1 MQYWIIKDGESK
13 GPFTLEELQA
23 MGISQTTK
31 IWCKGMDNWTK
42 AGETDI
48 ADVLF
53 AHVVD
58 ESEERSAESGEAPE
72 NEERSAESAEV
83 PESEERSA
91 ESAEASESEERSAE
105 SAEAPESEERSAE
118 SAEAPESEEQSAES
132 AEASESEEQ
141 SAESA
146 EAPEQPRMTPPPYN
160 PALYSQPPYTPQQPP
175 MPGYRPQPSPQQLYN
190 DGYRRGLE
198 DGKKLDADTDT
209 SKCPPSN
216 MVWAVL
222 ATVFCCMPAGIVSI
236 VYASR
241 VSGLYHKGDFVGA
254 KRASDRA
261 AYWAL
266 GSAIFHM
273 VTYPITSA
281 LSLLV
286 M

>member
-58 ESEERSAESGEAPE
+58 ESEERSAES
-72 NEERSAESAEV
+72 
-83 PESEERSA
+83 
-91 ESAEASESEERSAE
+91 AEASESEERSAE
-105 SAEAPESEERSAE
+105 SG
-118 SAEAPESEEQSAES
+118 
-132 AEASESEEQ
+132 
-141 SAESA
+141 

-160 PALYSQPPYTPQQPP
+160 PTLYSQPPYMPQQPP
-175 MPGYRPQPSPQQLYN
+175 MPGYRPQPSPQQIYN

-281 LSLLV
+281 LSLL
-286 M
+286 MM

>member
-58 ESEERSAESGEAPE
+58 ESEERSAESAVAPE
-72 NEERSAESAEV
+72 NEERSAESAE
-83 PESEERSA
+83 
-91 ESAEASESEERSAE
+91 
-105 SAEAPESEERSAE
+105 AP
-118 SAEAPESEEQSAES
+118 
-132 AEASESEEQ
+132 ESEEQ

-160 PALYSQPPYTPQQPP
+160 PSLYSQPPYMPQQPP
-175 MPGYRPQPSPQQLYN
+175 MPGYRPQPSPQQIYN

-273 VTYPITSA
+273 VTYPITSV
-281 LSLLV
+281 LSLL
-286 M
+286 MM

>member
-48 ADVLF
+48 ADALF

-58 ESEERSAESGEAPE
+58 ESEERSAESGEA
-72 NEERSAESAEV
+72 
-83 PESEERSA
+83 
-91 ESAEASESEERSAE
+91 SESEELSAE
-105 SAEAPESEERSAE
+105 SAEAPESGELSAE
-118 SAEAPESEEQSAES
+118 SAEAPESGELSAES
-132 AEASESEEQ
+132 GEAPESEEL

-175 MPGYRPQPSPQQLYN
+175 MPGYRPQPSPQQIYN

>member
-58 ESEERSAESGEAPE
+58 ESEERSAESAVAPE
-72 NEERSAESAEV
+72 N
-83 PESEERSA
+83 EERSA

-105 SAEAPESEERSAE
+105 SAEAPESEELRAE
-118 SAEAPESEEQSAES
+118 SG
-132 AEASESEEQ
+132 
-141 SAESA
+141 

-160 PALYSQPPYTPQQPP
+160 PALYSQPPYMPQQPP
-175 MPGYRPQPSPQQLYN
+175 MPGYRPQPSPQQIYN

-281 LSLLV
+281 LSLL
-286 M
+286 MM

>member
-58 ESEERSAESGEAPE
+58 ESEERSAESAEA
-72 NEERSAESAEV
+72 
-83 PESEERSA
+83 PESEEL
-91 ESAEASESEERSAE
+91 SAE
-105 SAEAPESEERSAE
+105 SAEAPESEERSTD
-118 SAEAPESEEQSAES
+118 SGEAPENEERSAES
-132 AEASESEEQ
+132 G
-141 SAESA
+141 

-160 PALYSQPPYTPQQPP
+160 PAPYSQPPYMPQQPP
-175 MPGYRPQPSPQQLYN
+175 MPGYRPQPSPQQIYN

-281 LSLLV
+281 LSLL
-286 M
+286 MM

>member
-48 ADVLF
+48 ADALF

-58 ESEERSAESGEAPE
+58 ESEEL
-72 NEERSAESAEV
+72 SAESAEA

-105 SAEAPESEERSAE
+105 SAEAPE
-118 SAEAPESEEQSAES
+118 
-132 AEASESEEQ
+132 
-141 SAESA
+141 
-146 EAPEQPRMTPPPYN
+146 QPRMTPPPYN
-160 PALYSQPPYTPQQPP
+160 PALYSQPPYMPQQPP
-175 MPGYRPQPSPQQLYN
+175 MPGYRPQPSPQQIYN

>member
-58 ESEERSAESGEAPE
+58 ESEERSAESAEAPE
-72 NEERSAESAEV
+72 SEDRSAECG
-83 PESEERSA
+83 
-91 ESAEASESEERSAE
+91 EASESEERSAE
-105 SAEAPESEERSAE
+105 SG
-118 SAEAPESEEQSAES
+118 
-132 AEASESEEQ
+132 EASESEER

-175 MPGYRPQPSPQQLYN
+175 MPGYRPQPSPQQIYN

-281 LSLLV
+281 LSLL
-286 M
+286 MM

>member
-48 ADVLF
+48 ADALF

-58 ESEERSAESGEAPE
+58 ESEERSAESAVAPE
-72 NEERSAESAEV
+72 N
-83 PESEERSA
+83 EERSA

-105 SAEAPESEERSAE
+105 SAEAPE
-118 SAEAPESEEQSAES
+118 
-132 AEASESEEQ
+132 
-141 SAESA
+141 
-146 EAPEQPRMTPPPYN
+146 QPRMTPPPYN
-160 PALYSQPPYTPQQPP
+160 PSLYSQPPYMPQQPP
-175 MPGYRPQPSPQQLYN
+175 MPGYRPQPSPQQIYN

-281 LSLLV
+281 LSLL
-286 M
+286 MM

>member
-48 ADVLF
+48 ADALF

-58 ESEERSAESGEAPE
+58 
-72 NEERSAESAEV
+72 
-83 PESEERSA
+83 
-91 ESAEASESEERSAE
+91 ESEERSAE

-175 MPGYRPQPSPQQLYN
+175 MPGYRPQPSPQQIYN

-281 LSLLV
+281 LSLL
-286 M
+286 MM

>member
-58 ESEERSAESGEAPE
+58 ESEERSAESGVAPE
-72 NEERSAESAEV
+72 CG
-83 PESEERSA
+83 ERSA
-91 ESAEASESEERSAE
+91 ESAEASESEEQSAE

-118 SAEAPESEEQSAES
+118 SAEAPE
-132 AEASESEEQ
+132 
-141 SAESA
+141 
-146 EAPEQPRMTPPPYN
+146 QPRMTPPPYN
-160 PALYSQPPYTPQQPP
+160 PAPYSQPPYMPQQPP
-175 MPGYRPQPSPQQLYN
+175 MPGYRPQPSPQQIYN

-281 LSLLV
+281 LSLL
-286 M
+286 MM

>member
-58 ESEERSAESGEAPE
+58 ESEERSAET
-72 NEERSAESAEV
+72 
-83 PESEERSA
+83 
-91 ESAEASESEERSAE
+91 AEASESGEL
-105 SAEAPESEERSAE
+105 
-118 SAEAPESEEQSAES
+118 SAES

-141 SAESA
+141 SAESAEAPENEELSAESA

-175 MPGYRPQPSPQQLYN
+175 MPGYRPQPSPQQIYN

-281 LSLLV
+281 LSLL
-286 M
+286 MM

>member
-58 ESEERSAESGEAPE
+58 ESEERSAESAEAPE
-72 NEERSAESAEV
+72 NEEL
-83 PESEERSA
+83 SA

-105 SAEAPESEERSAE
+105 SGES
-118 SAEAPESEEQSAES
+118 
-132 AEASESEEQ
+132 
-141 SAESA
+141 
-146 EAPEQPRMTPPPYN
+146 PEQPRMTPPPYN
-160 PALYSQPPYTPQQPP
+160 PALYSQPPYMPQQPP
-175 MPGYRPQPSPQQLYN
+175 MPGYRPQPSPQQIYN

-281 LSLLV
+281 LSLL
-286 M
+286 MM

>member
-58 ESEERSAESGEAPE
+58 ER
-72 NEERSAESAEV
+72 
-83 PESEERSA
+83 EERSA
-91 ESAEASESEERSAE
+91 ESAEASESGEL
-105 SAEAPESEERSAE
+105 
-118 SAEAPESEEQSAES
+118 SAES
-132 AEASESEEQ
+132 AEAS
-141 SAESA
+141 
-146 EAPEQPRMTPPPYN
+146 EQPRMTPPPYN
-160 PALYSQPPYTPQQPP
+160 PAPYSQPPYMPQQPP
-175 MPGYRPQPSPQQLYN
+175 MPGYRPQPSPQQIYN

-281 LSLLV
+281 LSLL
-286 M
+286 MM

>member
-58 ESEERSAESGEAPE
+58 ESEERSAES
-72 NEERSAESAEV
+72 
-83 PESEERSA
+83 
-91 ESAEASESEERSAE
+91 AEASESEERSAE
-105 SAEAPESEERSAE
+105 SAEGL
-118 SAEAPESEEQSAES
+118 
-132 AEASESEEQ
+132 
-141 SAESA
+141 
-146 EAPEQPRMTPPPYN
+146 EQPRMTPPPYN
-160 PALYSQPPYTPQQPP
+160 PALYSQPPYMPQQPP
-175 MPGYRPQPSPQQLYN
+175 MPGYRPQPSPQQIYN

-281 LSLLV
+281 LSLL
-286 M
+286 MM

>member
-58 ESEERSAESGEAPE
+58 ESEERSAES
-72 NEERSAESAEV
+72 
-83 PESEERSA
+83 
-91 ESAEASESEERSAE
+91 AEASESEELSAESGEASESEELSAE
-105 SAEAPESEERSAE
+105 SAEAPESEER
-118 SAEAPESEEQSAES
+118 
-132 AEASESEEQ
+132 

-160 PALYSQPPYTPQQPP
+160 PALYSQPPYMPQQPP
-175 MPGYRPQPSPQQLYN
+175 MPGYRPQPSPQQIYN

>member
-58 ESEERSAESGEAPE
+58 ESEELSAESAEAPE
-72 NEERSAESAEV
+72 NEERSAESAEA

-105 SAEAPESEERSAE
+105 SAEAPE
-118 SAEAPESEEQSAES
+118 
-132 AEASESEEQ
+132 
-141 SAESA
+141 
-146 EAPEQPRMTPPPYN
+146 QPRMTPPPYN
-160 PALYSQPPYTPQQPP
+160 PAPYSQPPYMPQQPP
-175 MPGYRPQPSPQQLYN
+175 MPGYRPQPSPQQIYN

-281 LSLLV
+281 LSLL
-286 M
+286 MM

>member
-58 ESEERSAESGEAPE
+58 ESEERSAESAEAPE
-72 NEERSAESAEV
+72 NEER
-83 PESEERSA
+83 
-91 ESAEASESEERSAE
+91 
-105 SAEAPESEERSAE
+105 
-118 SAEAPESEEQSAES
+118 
-132 AEASESEEQ
+132 

-175 MPGYRPQPSPQQLYN
+175 MPGYRPQPSPQQIYN

-281 LSLLV
+281 LSLL
-286 M
+286 MM

>member
-48 ADVLF
+48 ADALF

-58 ESEERSAESGEAPE
+58 
-72 NEERSAESAEV
+72 
-83 PESEERSA
+83 
-91 ESAEASESEERSAE
+91 ESEERSAE

-146 EAPEQPRMTPPPYN
+146 EAPESEERSAESAEAPEQPRMTPPPYN
-160 PALYSQPPYTPQQPP
+160 PALYSQPPYMPQQPP
-175 MPGYRPQPSPQQLYN
+175 MPGYRPQPSPQQIYN

-281 LSLLV
+281 LSLL
-286 M
+286 MM

>member
-58 ESEERSAESGEAPE
+58 ESEERSAESAEASE
-72 NEERSAESAEV
+72 SEERSAESAEA
-83 PESEERSA
+83 PENEERSA

-105 SAEAPESEERSAE
+105 SG
-118 SAEAPESEEQSAES
+118 
-132 AEASESEEQ
+132 
-141 SAESA
+141 

-160 PALYSQPPYTPQQPP
+160 PTLYSQPPYMPQQPP
-175 MPGYRPQPSPQQLYN
+175 MPGYRPQPSPQQIYN

-281 LSLLV
+281 LSLL
-286 M
+286 MM

>member
-58 ESEERSAESGEAPE
+58 ESEERSAESAEA
-72 NEERSAESAEV
+72 

-91 ESAEASESEERSAE
+91 ESG
-105 SAEAPESEERSAE
+105 EAPESEERSAE
-118 SAEAPESEEQSAES
+118 SAEAPESEELSAES
-132 AEASESEEQ
+132 AEAPENEEL

-175 MPGYRPQPSPQQLYN
+175 MPGYRPQPSPQQIYN

-281 LSLLV
+281 LSLL
-286 M
+286 MM

>member
-58 ESEERSAESGEAPE
+58 ESEERSAESGVAPE
-72 NEERSAESAEV
+72 CGER
-83 PESEERSA
+83 
-91 ESAEASESEERSAE
+91 
-105 SAEAPESEERSAE
+105 
-118 SAEAPESEEQSAES
+118 SAES

-160 PALYSQPPYTPQQPP
+160 PALYSQPPYMPQQPP
-175 MPGYRPQPSPQQLYN
+175 MPGYRPQPSPQQIYN

-281 LSLLV
+281 LSLL
-286 M
+286 MM

>member
-58 ESEERSAESGEAPE
+58 ESEERSAESAD
-72 NEERSAESAEV
+72 
-83 PESEERSA
+83 
-91 ESAEASESEERSAE
+91 ASESEERSAE
-105 SAEAPESEERSAE
+105 SGEAPESEEL
-118 SAEAPESEEQSAES
+118 SAES

-146 EAPEQPRMTPPPYN
+146 EAPENEERSAESGEASEQPRMTPPPYN
-160 PALYSQPPYTPQQPP
+160 PAPYSQPPYMPQQPP
-175 MPGYRPQPSPQQLYN
+175 MPGYRPQPSPQQIYN

-281 LSLLV
+281 LSLL
-286 M
+286 MM

>member
-23 MGISQTTK
+23 MGISETTK

-53 AHVVD
+53 APVGS
-58 ESEERSAESGEAPE
+58 ESVAAEEPAAEEPV
-72 NEERSAESAEV
+72 EEPVAVEESAT
-83 PESEERSA
+83 EEAAAVEEPVEEPAA
-91 ESAEASESEERSAE
+91 EEPVVEEPVA
-105 SAEAPESEERSAE
+105 
-118 SAEAPESEEQSAES
+118 
-132 AEASESEEQ
+132 
-141 SAESA
+141 
-146 EAPEQPRMTPPPYN
+146 EQPQMTPPPYN
-160 PALYSQPPYTPQQPP
+160 PAHYNPPYNPAPSNQPPYVPQQQP
-175 MPGYRPQPSPQQLYN
+175 MPGYGPQPSSQQIYN
-190 DGYRRGLE
+190 EGYRRGFE

-222 ATVFCCMPAGIVSI
+222 ATVLCCMPVGIVSI
-236 VYASR
+236 VYSCR
-241 VSGLYHKGDFVGA
+241 VGSLYAKGDFVGA

-266 GSAIFHM
+266 GSAIVHM

>member
-48 ADVLF
+48 ADALF

-58 ESEERSAESGEAPE
+58 ESEERSAESGEA
-72 NEERSAESAEV
+72 
-83 PESEERSA
+83 
-91 ESAEASESEERSAE
+91 SESEELSAE
-105 SAEAPESEERSAE
+105 SAEAPESGELSAE
-118 SAEAPESEEQSAES
+118 SGEAPESEEL
-132 AEASESEEQ
+132 

-175 MPGYRPQPSPQQLYN
+175 MPGYRPQPSPQQIYN

>member
-58 ESEERSAESGEAPE
+58 ESEERSAESAEAPESEERSTDSGEAPE
-72 NEERSAESAEV
+72 NEERSAESG
-83 PESEERSA
+83 
-91 ESAEASESEERSAE
+91 
-105 SAEAPESEERSAE
+105 
-118 SAEAPESEEQSAES
+118 
-132 AEASESEEQ
+132 
-141 SAESA
+141 

-160 PALYSQPPYTPQQPP
+160 PTLYSQPPYMPQQPP
-175 MPGYRPQPSPQQLYN
+175 MPGYRPQPSPQQIYN

-281 LSLLV
+281 LSLL
-286 M
+286 MM

>member
-58 ESEERSAESGEAPE
+58 VS
-72 NEERSAESAEV
+72 EERSAESAEV
-83 PESEERSA
+83 PESEEL
-91 ESAEASESEERSAE
+91 SAE
-105 SAEAPESEERSAE
+105 SAEAPESEERSTD
-118 SAEAPESEEQSAES
+118 SGEAPENEERSAES
-132 AEASESEEQ
+132 G
-141 SAESA
+141 

-160 PALYSQPPYTPQQPP
+160 PAPYSQPPYMPQQPP
-175 MPGYRPQPSPQQLYN
+175 MPGYRPQPSPQQIYN

-281 LSLLV
+281 LSLL
-286 M
+286 MM

>member
-58 ESEERSAESGEAPE
+58 ESEERSAESAVAPE
-72 NEERSAESAEV
+72 NEER
-83 PESEERSA
+83 
-91 ESAEASESEERSAE
+91 
-105 SAEAPESEERSAE
+105 
-118 SAEAPESEEQSAES
+118 
-132 AEASESEEQ
+132 

-175 MPGYRPQPSPQQLYN
+175 MPGYRPQPSPQQIYN

>member
-48 ADVLF
+48 ADALF

-58 ESEERSAESGEAPE
+58 
-72 NEERSAESAEV
+72 
-83 PESEERSA
+83 
-91 ESAEASESEERSAE
+91 ESEERSAE

-160 PALYSQPPYTPQQPP
+160 PALYSQPPYMPQQPP
-175 MPGYRPQPSPQQLYN
+175 MPGYRPQPSPQQIYN

-281 LSLLV
+281 LSLL
-286 M
+286 MM

>member
-58 ESEERSAESGEAPE
+58 ESEERSAES
-72 NEERSAESAEV
+72 
-83 PESEERSA
+83 
-91 ESAEASESEERSAE
+91 
-105 SAEAPESEERSAE
+105 AEAPESEERSAE

-132 AEASESEEQ
+132 AEASESEER

-160 PALYSQPPYTPQQPP
+160 PAPYSQPPYMPQQPP
-175 MPGYRPQPSPQQLYN
+175 MPGYRPQPSPQQIYN

-281 LSLLV
+281 LSLL
-286 M
+286 MM

>member
-48 ADVLF
+48 ADALF

-58 ESEERSAESGEAPE
+58 
-72 NEERSAESAEV
+72 
-83 PESEERSA
+83 
-91 ESAEASESEERSAE
+91 ESEERSAE

-160 PALYSQPPYTPQQPP
+160 PALYSQPPYMPQQPP
-175 MPGYRPQPSPQQLYN
+175 MPGYRPQPSPQQIYN

>member
-23 MGISQTTK
+23 MGISETTK

-42 AGETDI
+42 ACETDI

-53 AHVVD
+53 APVGN
-58 ESEERSAESGEAPE
+58 EPTENGNLEPETGEAAAE
-72 NEERSAESAEV
+72 ESATE
-83 PESEERSA
+83 
-91 ESAEASESEERSAE
+91 ESAAEE
-105 SAEAPESEERSAE
+105 SAVSVEEPAAEEPVAAEPAAEE
-118 SAEAPESEEQSAES
+118 SAAEEQP
-132 AEASESEEQ
+132 Q
-141 SAESA
+141 
-146 EAPEQPRMTPPPYN
+146 MTPPPYN
-160 PALYSQPPYTPQQPP
+160 PAQSNPPYNPAPYNQPPCVPQQPP
-175 MPGYRPQPSPQQLYN
+175 MQGYGPQPTPQQIYN

-236 VYASR
+236 VYSCR
-241 VSGLYHKGDFVGA
+241 VSGLYAKGDFVGA

-266 GSAIFHM
+266 GSAIVHM

-281 LSLLV
+281 LSLL
-286 M
+286 MM

>member
-48 ADVLF
+48 ADALF

-58 ESEERSAESGEAPE
+58 
-72 NEERSAESAEV
+72 
-83 PESEERSA
+83 ESEERSA
-91 ESAEASESEERSAE
+91 ESAEASESEERI
-105 SAEAPESEERSAE
+105 
-118 SAEAPESEEQSAES
+118 AES
-132 AEASESEEQ
+132 AEAS
-141 SAESA
+141 
-146 EAPEQPRMTPPPYN
+146 EQPRMTPPPYN
-160 PALYSQPPYTPQQPP
+160 PTLYSQPPYMPQQPP
-175 MPGYRPQPSPQQLYN
+175 MPGYRPQPSPQQIYN

-281 LSLLV
+281 LSLL
-286 M
+286 MM

>member
-58 ESEERSAESGEAPE
+58 ER
-72 NEERSAESAEV
+72 
-83 PESEERSA
+83 EERSA

-105 SAEAPESEERSAE
+105 SG
-118 SAEAPESEEQSAES
+118 
-132 AEASESEEQ
+132 
-141 SAESA
+141 

-160 PALYSQPPYTPQQPP
+160 PTLYSQPPYMPQQPP
-175 MPGYRPQPSPQQLYN
+175 MPGYRPQPSPQQIYN

-281 LSLLV
+281 LSLL
-286 M
+286 MM

>member
-58 ESEERSAESGEAPE
+58 ESEERSAESGEAL
-72 NEERSAESAEV
+72 
-83 PESEERSA
+83 ESEELSA
-91 ESAEASESEERSAE
+91 ESAEAS
-105 SAEAPESEERSAE
+105 
-118 SAEAPESEEQSAES
+118 
-132 AEASESEEQ
+132 
-141 SAESA
+141 
-146 EAPEQPRMTPPPYN
+146 EQPRMTPPPYN

-175 MPGYRPQPSPQQLYN
+175 MPGYRPQPSPQQIYN

-281 LSLLV
+281 LSLL
-286 M
+286 MM

>member
-48 ADVLF
+48 ADALF

-58 ESEERSAESGEAPE
+58 ESEERRAE
-72 NEERSAESAEV
+72 N
-83 PESEERSA
+83 
-91 ESAEASESEERSAE
+91 AEASESEERI
-105 SAEAPESEERSAE
+105 
-118 SAEAPESEEQSAES
+118 AES
-132 AEASESEEQ
+132 AEAS
-141 SAESA
+141 
-146 EAPEQPRMTPPPYN
+146 EQPRMTPPPYN
-160 PALYSQPPYTPQQPP
+160 PTLYSQPPYMPQQPP
-175 MPGYRPQPSPQQLYN
+175 MPGYRPQPSPQQIYN

-281 LSLLV
+281 LSLL
-286 M
+286 MM

>member
-58 ESEERSAESGEAPE
+58 ESEERSAESGEASE
-72 NEERSAESAEV
+72 SEERSAESAEAPV
-83 PESEERSA
+83 SEERSMEIGEAPENEERSA

-105 SAEAPESEERSAE
+105 SAEAS
-118 SAEAPESEEQSAES
+118 
-132 AEASESEEQ
+132 
-141 SAESA
+141 
-146 EAPEQPRMTPPPYN
+146 EQPRLTPPPYN
-160 PALYSQPPYTPQQPP
+160 PAPYSQPPYMPQQPP
-175 MPGYRPQPSPQQLYN
+175 MPGYRPQPSPQQIYN

-281 LSLLV
+281 LSLL
-286 M
+286 MM

>member
-58 ESEERSAESGEAPE
+58 ESEERSAESGEASE
-72 NEERSAESAEV
+72 SEELSAESGEAPESEEQSAESGV
-83 PESEERSA
+83 ASVSEERSA
-91 ESAEASESEERSAE
+91 ESAEASE
-105 SAEAPESEERSAE
+105 
-118 SAEAPESEEQSAES
+118 
-132 AEASESEEQ
+132 
-141 SAESA
+141 
-146 EAPEQPRMTPPPYN
+146 QPRMTPPPYN
-160 PALYSQPPYTPQQPP
+160 PTLYSQPPYMPQQPP
-175 MPGYRPQPSPQQLYN
+175 MPGYRPQPSPQQIYN

-281 LSLLV
+281 LSLL
-286 M
+286 MM

>member
-58 ESEERSAESGEAPE
+58 ESEERI
-72 NEERSAESAEV
+72 AESAEV
-83 PESEERSA
+83 PESEELSAESAEALESEERSAESGEASENEELSA
-91 ESAEASESEERSAE
+91 ESAEASESEERI
-105 SAEAPESEERSAE
+105 
-118 SAEAPESEEQSAES
+118 
-132 AEASESEEQ
+132 
-141 SAESA
+141 AESA

-160 PALYSQPPYTPQQPP
+160 PALYSQPPYMPQQPP
-175 MPGYRPQPSPQQLYN
+175 MPGYRPQPSPQQIYN

-281 LSLLV
+281 LSLL
-286 M
+286 MM